1 MIDVKSYGAFGN
13 GINDDTAAIQ
23 APTNKSSVYILNS
36 NKTIV
41 GRETTVLMDL
51 VTDQG
56 TNTYYE

>member
-1 MIDVKSYGAFGN
+1 MIDVKSYGAYGN

-41 GRETTVLMDL
+41 GRNNRFNEL